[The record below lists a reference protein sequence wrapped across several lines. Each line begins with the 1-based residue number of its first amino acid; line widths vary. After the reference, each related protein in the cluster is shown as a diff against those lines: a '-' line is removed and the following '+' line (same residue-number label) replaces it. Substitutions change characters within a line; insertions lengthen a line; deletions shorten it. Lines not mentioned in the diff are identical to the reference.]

1 MWMFRWISENTHTKI
16 GWKVRKFSPID
27 EMVRGKLF
35 EMIWSCSTLRMSE
48 LIQVEGMKKEK
59 KKIEEYI
66 STPNKIEWWKQWV
79 DWSNKKGHVN

>member
-1 MWMFRWISENTHTKI
+1 
-16 GWKVRKFSPID
+16 
-27 EMVRGKLF
+27 MVRGKLF

-66 STPNKIEWWKQWV
+66 STPNKIEWWKQ
-79 DWSNKKGHVN
+79 